1 MSVEELVNK
10 LCVRLKEKVRL
21 LERFGSVT
29 EQMKAALQARRV
41 ERVTVY
47 VNERRSVID
56 RIEQIDREVAAFTKR
71 EGIAIERLSCQAKDR
86 LSRCLNEI
94 QGCLKSL
101 AGLDTECMALAG
113 ATHQVMKT
121 AALTVRR
128 SLRAAHGYRP
138 SGQVPPRFLDVKR

>member
-1 MSVEELVNK
+1 MNVEELVNT

-29 EQMKAALQARRV
+29 EQMMEALQSRRV
-41 ERVTVY
+41 EGVTVC
-47 VNERRSVID
+47 VNERRRVID

-71 EGIAIERLSCQAKDR
+71 EGIAIERLPSKAKDR

-94 QGCLKSL
+94 QSCLKSL
-101 AGLDTECMALAG
+101 AGLDAECMALAG

-138 SGQVPPRFLDVKR
+138 CGQVTARFLDVKR